1 METLWQDLK
10 YAVRSLG
17 KNPGFT
23 VIAVLT
29 LALGIGANTAIFSF
43 AYGILLRPLPYPEP
57 ERLVV
62 VEDFQ
67 PGYGNAPASYPEFV
81 DWREQKQIF
90 EQLGA
95 SFHASAVLT
104 GTREPAEV
112 QVIRASSNLLPMLG
126 AQPFLGRGLR
136 PDEEQ
141 RSAARVAILTYGFW
155 QKQFGGDPGIVGQTV
170 QVDSNPCTVVGVL
183 PASFRFDWPTDMV
196 LGLRL
201 DESVAD
207 RGTHFIS
214 VMGRLR
220 PGLSLAAALR
230 EAALVEQRFRKEH
243 TTVHGLRLTDAQTYR
258 VGNARPSLL
267 ALLGAVGFLLLI
279 ACANVANLL
288 LARASSRQ
296 REMAVRRALGA
307 GRPRLVRQLLTES
320 VLLASLGGGLGVLMA
335 WWGVDLIK
343 AAGGQTIPRIEEVQ
357 LGGGVLAFTLF
368 VSLASGILFGLAP
381 AFRATKSSL
390 TDALKE
396 GGRSG
401 SVGAQSHRLR
411 SLLVIGEVALS
422 LVLLV
427 GAGLMINSFV
437 RLVRVPRGFDSS
449 GVLSFQIV
457 LPTLRY
463 EKPEQQVEFFH
474 AAVER
479 FRALPGVESVGMTST
494 LPVSDSGANGGFKV
508 EGLTWDA
515 HEGPSTEKTIVGA
528 DYFRAMRIPLR
539 RGRYFDERDTAT
551 SPHVAIIN
559 ETFAQRFFPNQDPI
573 GKRVSFLWNI
583 EGWQE
588 VVGVVGNVN
597 YHGLDTA
604 LTPQIYVAYP
614 QRPDPWSI
622 VVLRSSTDPASLAAG
637 VRGAVR
643 VVDPNQPI
651 SEVLK
656 VDTVV
661 EGSLAPR
668 SMTMILFS
676 LFGGL
681 ALALVAVGI
690 FGVISYSVSQRTQE
704 IGIRVALG
712 AQHRDVLRLVLGQGT
727 RLILAG
733 VAIGLVAAFALTRV
747 LAGLLYSVKPSDPA
761 TFGGVTLLLAG
772 IALAACYLPARR
784 ATRVDPMVALRYE

>member
-1 METLWQDLK
+1 LD
-10 YAVRSLG
+10 A
-17 KNPGFT
+17 NP
-23 VIAVLT
+23 
-29 LALGIGANTAIFSF
+29 
-43 AYGILLRPLPYPEP
+43 Y
-57 ERLVV
+57 
-62 VEDFQ
+62 
-67 PGYGNAPASYPEFV
+67 
-81 DWREQKQIF
+81 
-90 EQLGA
+90 
-95 SFHASAVLT
+95 
-104 GTREPAEV
+104 
-112 QVIRASSNLLPMLG
+112 
-126 AQPFLGRGLR
+126 
-136 PDEEQ
+136 
-141 RSAARVAILTYGFW
+141 
-155 QKQFGGDPGIVGQTV
+155 
-170 QVDSNPCTVVGVL
+170 TVVGVL
-183 PASFRFDWPTDMV
+183 PAGFRFDWPTDIL

-207 RGTHFIS
+207 RGTHFID
-214 VMGRLR
+214 VLGLLR
-220 PGLSLAAALR
+220 PGLDLSTARR
-230 EAALVEQRFRKEH
+230 EAAVVEKRLQKERA
-243 TTVHGLRLTDAQTYR
+243 TNHGIRLTDAQTHR
-258 VGNARPSLL
+258 VGEARTSLL

-307 GRPRLVRQLLTES
+307 GRTRLIRQLLTES
-320 VLLASLGGGLGVLMA
+320 LLLAALGGVLGALMA
-335 WWGVDLIK
+335 WWGVDAIK

-357 LGGGVLAFTLF
+357 LGGGVLVFTLF
-368 VSLASGILFGLAP
+368 VSVASGILFGLAP

-390 TDALKE
+390 TEALKE

-411 SLLVIGEVALS
+411 SLLVVGEVALS

-437 RLVRVPRGFDSS
+437 RLARVPRGFDSS

-457 LPTLRY
+457 LPNTRY
-463 EKPEQQVEFFH
+463 EKPEQQVEFFR

-479 FRALPGVESVGMTST
+479 FRAVPGVESVGMTST

-508 EGLTWDA
+508 EGLNWDA
-515 HEGPSTEKTIVGA
+515 NEGPSTEKTVVGA
-528 DYFRAMRIPLR
+528 DYFRAMHIPLR
-539 RGRYFDERDTAT
+539 RGRYFDERDRST

-559 ETFAQRFFPNQDPI
+559 ETFARRFFPNQDPI

-588 VVGVVGNVN
+588 VVGVVGDVN

-622 VVLRSSTDPASLAAG
+622 VVLRSSSDPSSLASAA
-637 VRGAVR
+637 RGAVQAI
-643 VVDPNQPI
+643 DPNQPI
-651 SEVLK
+651 SELLK
-656 VDTVV
+656 VDTVIS
-661 EGSLAPR
+661 GSLAPR

-681 ALALVAVGI
+681 ALALVTVGI

-712 AQHRDVLRLVLGQGT
+712 AQHGDVLRLVLGQGT

-733 VAIGLVAAFALTRV
+733 VGIGLVAAFALTRV
-747 LAGLLYSVKPSDPA
+747 LAGLLYSVKPWDPA

-772 IALAACYLPARR
+772 IALGASYLPARR
-784 ATRVDPMVALRYE
+784 ATRVDPMIALRYE